1 MTTDQTSKILVVD
14 DEEIIREIVSRSVAE
29 VGCECSTATD
39 AADAL
44 AMLSEEAA
52 DLILLDIIL
61 PDKSGME
68 LLPEIRERY
77 QGTAIVMM
85 TGVADINIGI
95 QAMRQGALDYVVKPF
110 DLAEL
115 RNRVADAL
123 ATGRDKRD
131 WSQVAEHLAR
141 YGKSEVEVRQA
152 CATALEAAR
161 TQSEFVARMS
171 KKDLLRAFTA
181 ALDLGETIVEHPPTV
196 VEPDM
201 PEDQSPLSILLA
213 DNNNNGASIQSYLN
227 KARQRRDS
235 S

>member
-1 MTTDQTSKILVVD
+1 MTTDQQSKILVVD
-14 DEEIIREIVSRSVAE
+14 DEEIIREIVSRSLVE
-29 VGCECSTATD
+29 VGYECSAATD

-44 AMLSEEAA
+44 AVLSEEAV

-123 ATGRDKRD
+123 
-131 WSQVAEHLAR
+131 
-141 YGKSEVEVRQA
+141 
-152 CATALEAAR
+152 
-161 TQSEFVARMS
+161 S

-196 VEPDM
+196 VEPNM
-201 PEDQSPLSILLA
+201 PKDQSLLRILLA

-227 KARQRRDS
+227 KARQRWG
-235 S
+235 